1 MAEGGLV
8 PFELTVQILI
18 NGLIAN
24 PSKNYLIDGF
34 PRAVEQA
41 IYFEQNVCECQCV
54 LFYDVNE
61 DTLME
66 RCLVRASQAAVQRE
80 DDNAETLRKRL
91 QAFND
96 SSKPVVDLYN
106 KFGKVRHID
115 ASQSIATVYDETRR
129 AVIPEV
135 FFIIGPPKSG
145 KKNLGQALA
154 ERTNMSQL
162 FFDQFLSENSLNGK
176 SDEAIVNSLI
186 KYLVDQPATR
196 VLLYEFPQ
204 NETQAKYF
212 MKNCRNPSNVFYVK
226 CSKDDC
232 QERMLEVGKDSP
244 DYLPSSI
251 LSKKIRNF
259 NEHAEKLLPLLRN
272 SPTKFLELDTSA

>member
-1 MAEGGLV
+1 
-8 PFELTVQILI
+8 
-18 NGLIAN
+18 
-24 PSKNYLIDGF
+24 
-34 PRAVEQA
+34 
-41 IYFEQNVCECQCV
+41 
-54 LFYDVNE
+54 
-61 DTLME
+61 
-66 RCLVRASQAAVQRE
+66 
-80 DDNAETLRKRL
+80 
-91 QAFND
+91 
-96 SSKPVVDLYN
+96 
-106 KFGKVRHID
+106 VRHID

-212 MKNCRNPSNVFYVK
+212 MKNCRNPSNVFYGK

>member
-1 MAEGGLV
+1 M
-8 PFELTVQILI
+8 
-18 NGLIAN
+18 
-24 PSKNYLIDGF
+24 
-34 PRAVEQA
+34 
-41 IYFEQNVCECQCV
+41 
-54 LFYDVNE
+54 
-61 DTLME
+61 
-66 RCLVRASQAAVQRE
+66 
-80 DDNAETLRKRL
+80 
-91 QAFND
+91 
-96 SSKPVVDLYN
+96 
-106 KFGKVRHID
+106 RHID

-251 LSKKIRNF
+251 LSKKIRIF
-259 NEHAEKLLPLLRN
+259 NEESQKILGFLRDK
-272 SPTKFLELDTSA
+272 TKFVELDTSN